1 MVMELIK
8 KNLGEK
14 SKTPL
19 DEIFNMQDFLIF
31 NTKYFFLTKII

>member
-1 MVMELIK
+1 MVMEVIKKK

-31 NTKYFFLTKII
+31 NTKYFF